1 MKHKDINGVGGIFY
15 LHSRYLSEVHLVHM
29 QMEEEE
35 VFFFFF
41 LFLLL
46 IISFDQLSTSLLTHL

>member
-15 LHSRYLSEVHLVHM
+15 LHSRYLSEVQLVSI
-29 QMEEEE
+29 QMEEDEG
-35 VFFFFF
+35 FF
-41 LFLLL
+41 LFMLP

>member
-15 LHSRYLSEVHLVHM
+15 LHSRCLSEVHLVSI
-29 QMEEEE
+29 QMEEDEG
-35 VFFFFF
+35 FFF
-41 LFLLL
+41 LFMLP

>member
-15 LHSRYLSEVHLVHM
+15 LHRRYLSEVHLVSI
-29 QMEEEE
+29 QMEEDEL
-35 VFFFFF
+35 FYF

-46 IISFDQLSTSLLTHL
+46 IICFDQISTSLLTHL

>member
-1 MKHKDINGVGGIFY
+1 MKHKDINGVGEIFY
-15 LHSRYLSEVHLVHM
+15 LHSRYLSEVHLVRM

-35 VFFFFF
+35 VFFF

-46 IISFDQLSTSLLTHL
+46 IICFDQLSTSLLTHL

>member
-29 QMEEEE
+29 QMEEED
-35 VFFFFF
+35 FFFFF

-46 IISFDQLSTSLLTHL
+46 IICFDQLSTSLLTHL